1 MIKILP
7 QINIPHK
14 VTIAFSGGI
23 DSLAIAHFLK
33 NGKRDITLAHFNH
46 GCPVSDAIEKDCR
59 TLADT
64 LQCPIIVKR
73 IDDPVCPSGC
83 SIEDFWRRNRYRW
96 LRSLDSSVITG
107 HHLNDAVETWLWS
120 AMHGNPKLIP
130 AESGNVIRP
139 FLITPKSEFEKLC
152 YSEEIF
158 DLDIEPVLDI
168 MNNDMSKMRN
178 YMRKELMPVVKHIN
192 PGIEKVI
199 IKKYLENE
207 NGW

>member
-14 VTIAFSGGI
+14 VTIAFSGGT
-23 DSLAIAHFLK
+23 DSLGITLFLK
-33 NGKRDITLAHFNH
+33 KGGRDITLAHFNH
-46 GCPVSDAIEKDCR
+46 GCEVSDGIEKDCR
-59 TLADT
+59 IIADV
-64 LQCPIIVKR
+64 LKLPLVVKR

-139 FLITPKSEFEKLC
+139 FLITPKSEFEK
-152 YSEEIF
+152 IF
-158 DLDIEPVLDI
+158 TTNGVVDMRIRPVLDI

-178 YMRKELMPVVKHIN
+178 YMREELMPVVKHIN

-207 NGW
+207 K

>member
-7 QINIPHK
+7 NITIPMK
-14 VTIAFSGGI
+14 VTLAFSGGV

-33 NGKRDITLAHFNH
+33 KGKRDITLAHFNH
-46 GCPVSDAIEKDCR
+46 GCPVSDTIEKDCR

-73 IDDPVCPSGC
+73 IDDPDCPSGR

-96 LRSLDSSVITG
+96 LRSLDSEVITG

-120 AMHGNPKLIP
+120 AIHGNPKLIP
-130 AESGNVIRP
+130 AQSGNVIRP
-139 FLITPKSEFEKLC
+139 FLITPKREFEAYC
-152 YSEEIF
+152 TEQ
-158 DLDIEPVLDI
+158 DLNPIYDACNYD
-168 MNNDMSKMRN
+168 MNLTRN
-178 YMRKELMPVVKHIN
+178 YMRANLIPVVDKIN

-199 IKKYLENE
+199 IKKYLESK
-207 NGW
+207 NG